1 MLSKY
6 ITNIT
11 AKTTRAKWEAIS
23 KKKLKKLSVS
33 SAHVNGKYHPL
44 LQDIAVLMAIIK
56 VL

>member
-1 MLSKY
+1 M

-11 AKTTRAKWEAIS
+11 AKTTSSKWQLVKI
-23 KKKLKKLSVS
+23 KKLKKLFVS

-44 LQDIAVLMAIIK
+44 LQDVAGSMATIK